1 MLQRAVLFLE
11 RGKRKRIATRNDR
24 KRKAREKESARF
36 WRVTPRKIYITLR
49 LPIRKK
55 KREIDPRVLILREGT
70 RCNIIFPSVYFTLLE
85 NRRILQS
92 RFLAR
97 DEFLIARLD
106 CLPRI
111 TFGNKFLARPRDE
124 KRSLLLLERGTKQQ
138 KRASLELTS
147 QQQVAP
153 FKTFSARSR
162 TTRTRFSRNKHKLVN
177 NEDARTLTRKY
188 LPLSGIHLHFMRV
201 SRDEA
206 PPPPPPPSPSPRHLQ
221 LVKIIIGRPGTRLR
235 SR

>member
-1 MLQRAVLFLE
+1 M
-11 RGKRKRIATRNDR
+11 
-24 KRKAREKESARF
+24 ARYAKKNLHY
-36 WRVTPRKIYITLR
+36 VTFANS
-49 LPIRKK
+49 KK
-55 KREIDPRVLILREGT
+55 KREIDPRVLILCEGT

-153 FKTFSARSR
+153 FETFSVRSR

-188 LPLSGIHLHFMRV
+188 LPLSGIHLHFVCEFRETRRRRRRHR
-201 SRDEA
+201 RDTCN
-206 PPPPPPPSPSPRHLQ
+206 S
-221 LVKIIIGRPGTRLR
+221 
-235 SR
+235 